1 MYVLPS
7 EASEAEFRE
16 LLSYWQSKL
25 APGRL
30 PGRQHIDPTELQP
43 RHLSQ
48 LLLLDVVETAPP
60 KLHRRYR
67 FRVAGTGFS
76 AIAGRDVT
84 GHYYD
89 EIGAPERTLP
99 VIRALDLV
107 VERKAPVYLSGRLS
121 IPAQDYIWVKR
132 LGLPLAQD
140 GDKVDM
146 ILAVWIAERR
156 KISDLARGD
165 LAREAGTPQVLERSR
180 P

>member
-48 LLLLDVVETAPP
+48 LLLLDVVEAAPP
-60 KLHRRYR
+60 KLRRRYR

>member
-16 LLSYWQSKL
+16 LLAYWQSKL

-30 PGRQHIDPTELQP
+30 PGRQHIDPTELQA

-60 KLHRRYR
+60 KPRRRYR
-67 FRVAGTGFS
+67 FRVAGTGFA

-84 GHYYD
+84 GLHYD
-89 EIGAPERTLP
+89 EIGAPERILP
-99 VIRALDLV
+99 VIRALDLI

-121 IPAQDYIWVKR
+121 IPSQDYIWVKR

-140 GDKVDM
+140 GARVDM
-146 ILAVWIAERR
+146 ILCIWLAERR
-156 KISDLARGD
+156 SIADLARGD
-165 LAREAGTPQVLERSR
+165 LAREAGTPQVLERA
-180 P
+180 

>member
-16 LLSYWQSKL
+16 LLAYWQSKL

-48 LLLLDVVETAPP
+48 LLLLDVLEAAS
-60 KLHRRYR
+60 KQRRRYR

-84 GHYYD
+84 GLHYD
-89 EIGAPERTLP
+89 EIGAPERAMP

-107 VERKAPVYLSGRLS
+107 VERKAPVFLTGRLS
-121 IPAQDYIWVKR
+121 IPSQDYVWVKR

-146 ILAVWIAERR
+146 ILAIWLAERR
-156 KISDLARGD
+156 SIADVLRSDPAH
-165 LAREAGTPQVLERSR
+165 EAGTPMVLERQ
-180 P
+180 

>member
-16 LLSYWQSKL
+16 LLAYWQSKL

-48 LLLLDVVETAPP
+48 LLLLDVLEAAS
-60 KLHRRYR
+60 KQRRRYR

-84 GHYYD
+84 GLHYD
-89 EIGAPERTLP
+89 EIGAPERAMP

-107 VERKAPVYLSGRLS
+107 VERKAPVFLSGRLS
-121 IPAQDYIWVKR
+121 IPSQDYVWVKR

-146 ILAVWIAERR
+146 ILAIWLAERR

-165 LAREAGTPQVLERSR
+165 LDRDAGTPQVLERL
-180 P
+180 

>member
-16 LLSYWQSKL
+16 LLAYWQSKL
-25 APGRL
+25 EPGRL
-30 PGRQHIDPTELQP
+30 PGRQHIDPTDLQP

-48 LLLLDVVETAPP
+48 LLLLDVVEVAPTRP
-60 KLHRRYR
+60 RHRYR

-84 GHYYD
+84 GLHYD
-89 EIGAPERTLP
+89 EVGAPERAMP

-121 IPAQDYIWVKR
+121 IPSQDYVWVKR

-140 GDKVDM
+140 GDTVDM

-156 KISDLARGD
+156 KISDLARSNLD
-165 LAREAGTPQVLERSR
+165 REAGSPQVLERQ
-180 P
+180 

>member
-16 LLSYWQSKL
+16 LLAYWQSKL

-30 PGRQHIDPTELQP
+30 PGRQHIDPTDLQP

-48 LLLLDVVETAPP
+48 LLLLDVVAPAAP
-60 KLHRRYR
+60 KLRRRYR

-84 GHYYD
+84 GLHYD
-89 EIGAPERTLP
+89 EIGAPERAMP

-107 VERKAPVYLSGRLS
+107 VERKAPVYLSGCLS
-121 IPAQDYIWVKR
+121 IPSQDYVWVKR

-140 GDKVDM
+140 GDTVDM
-146 ILAVWIAERR
+146 ILAIWLAERR
-156 KISDLARGD
+156 KISDLARSD
-165 LAREAGTPQVLERSR
+165 LEREAGTPQVLERL
-180 P
+180 

>member
-16 LLSYWQSKL
+16 LLAYWQSKV

-48 LLLLDVVETAPP
+48 LLLLDVVAPTAP
-60 KLHRRYR
+60 KLRRRYR

-84 GHYYD
+84 GLHYD
-89 EIGAPERTLP
+89 EIGAPERAMP

-121 IPAQDYIWVKR
+121 IPSQDYVWVKR

-140 GDKVDM
+140 GNTVDM
-146 ILAVWIAERR
+146 ILAIWLAERR
-156 KISDLARGD
+156 SIADLARGD
-165 LAREAGTPQVLERSR
+165 LAREAGTPQVLERS
-180 P
+180 

>member
-7 EASEAEFRE
+7 EVSEAEFRE

-48 LLLLDVVETAPP
+48 LLLLDVVEAAPP
-60 KLHRRYR
+60 KLRRRYR

>member
-16 LLSYWQSKL
+16 LLAYWQSKL
-25 APGRL
+25 EPGRL

-48 LLLLDVVETAPP
+48 LLLLDVVEVAPTRP
-60 KLHRRYR
+60 RHRYR

-84 GHYYD
+84 GLHYD
-89 EIGAPERTLP
+89 EIGTPERAMP

-121 IPAQDYIWVKR
+121 IPSQDYIWVKR

-140 GDKVDM
+140 GNKVDM
-146 ILAVWIAERR
+146 ILAIWLAERR

-165 LAREAGTPQVLERSR
+165 LTREAGTPQVLERT
-180 P
+180 

>member
-48 LLLLDVVETAPP
+48 LLLLDVIESAPP
-60 KLHRRYR
+60 KPRRYR

-84 GHYYD
+84 GLHYD
-89 EIGAPERTLP
+89 EVGAPERALP

-107 VERKAPVYLSGRLS
+107 VERKAPVFLSGRLS
-121 IPAQDYIWVKR
+121 VPSQDYIWVKR

-140 GDKVDM
+140 GDTVDM
-146 ILAVWIAERR
+146 ILAVWLAERR
-156 KISDLARGD
+156 KIAD
-165 LAREAGTPQVLERSR
+165 LAREAGAPHVLERG
-180 P
+180 

>member
-48 LLLLDVVETAPP
+48 LLLLDVVEAAPP
-60 KLHRRYR
+60 KLRRRYR

-146 ILAVWIAERR
+146 ILAIWLAERR

-165 LAREAGTPQVLERSR
+165 LTREAGTPQVLERG
-180 P
+180 

>member
-1 MYVLPS
+1 MYILPP

-16 LLSYWQSKL
+16 LLAYWQSKL

-30 PGRQHIDPTELQP
+30 PGRQHIDPTELQR

-48 LLLLDVVETAPP
+48 LLLLEVVDAPAMQ
-60 KLHRRYR
+60 HRRRYR

-84 GHYYD
+84 GLHYD
-89 EIGAPERTLP
+89 EIGAPERAMP

-107 VERKAPVYLSGRLS
+107 VERKAPVFLSGRLS
-121 IPAQDYIWVKR
+121 IPSQDYVWVKR

-140 GDKVDM
+140 GDRVDM
-146 ILAVWIAERR
+146 ILCVWLAERR
-156 KISDLARGD
+156 SIADLARGD
-165 LAREAGTPQVLERSR
+165 PAREAGTPQVLERR
-180 P
+180 

>member
-30 PGRQHIDPTELQP
+30 PGRRHIDPTEVQP
-43 RHLSQ
+43 QHLSQ
-48 LLLLDVVETAPP
+48 LLLLDVVDSAPP
-60 KLHRRYR
+60 NQRRRYR
-67 FRVAGTGFS
+67 FRVAGTGFA

-84 GHYYD
+84 GLHYD
-89 EIGAPERTLP
+89 EIGAPERALP

-107 VERKAPVYLSGRLS
+107 VERKAPVFLSGRLS
-121 IPAQDYIWVKR
+121 IPSQDYVWVKR

-146 ILAVWIAERR
+146 ILAIWLAQRR

-165 LAREAGTPQVLERSR
+165 LAREAGTPQVLERE
-180 P
+180 

>member
-16 LLSYWQSKL
+16 LLAYWQSKL

-48 LLLLDVVETAPP
+48 LLLLDVLEAAS
-60 KLHRRYR
+60 KQRRRYR

-84 GHYYD
+84 GLHYD
-89 EIGAPERTLP
+89 EIGAPERAMP

-107 VERKAPVYLSGRLS
+107 IERKAPVFLSGRLS
-121 IPAQDYIWVKR
+121 IPSQDYVWVKR

-146 ILAVWIAERR
+146 ILAIWLAERR
-156 KISDLARGD
+156 SIADVLRSDPAH
-165 LAREAGTPQVLERSR
+165 EAGTPMVLERQ
-180 P
+180 

>member
-16 LLSYWQSKL
+16 LLAYWQSKL
-25 APGRL
+25 VPGRL

-48 LLLLDVVETAPP
+48 LLLLEVVTSATAR
-60 KLHRRYR
+60 HRRRYR

-84 GHYYD
+84 GLHYD
-89 EIGAPERTLP
+89 EVGAPERAMP

-107 VERKAPVYLSGRLS
+107 VERKAPVFLSGRLS
-121 IPAQDYIWVKR
+121 IPSQDYIWVKR
-132 LGLPLAQD
+132 LGLPLAHD
-140 GDKVDM
+140 GDNVDM
-146 ILAVWIAERR
+146 VLAIWLAERR
-156 KISDLARGD
+156 PVADLARGEPG
-165 LAREAGTPQVLERSR
+165 REAGMPIVLERR
-180 P
+180 

>member
-30 PGRQHIDPTELQP
+30 PGRQHIDPTDLQP

-48 LLLLDVVETAPP
+48 LLLLDVVESAPP
-60 KLHRRYR
+60 KPHRRYR
-67 FRVAGTGFS
+67 FRVAGTGF
-76 AIAGRDVT
+76 AGIAGRDVT
-84 GHYYD
+84 GLHYD
-89 EIGAPERTLP
+89 EIGAPERAMP

-107 VERKAPVYLSGRLS
+107 VERKAPVFLSDRLS
-121 IPAQDYIWVKR
+121 IPAQDYVWVKR

-146 ILAVWIAERR
+146 ILVLWLAERH
-156 KISDLARGD
+156 SLARSAS
-165 LAREAGTPQVLERSR
+165 AREAGTSQVLERQ
-180 P
+180 

>member
-1 MYVLPS
+1 MYVLPP

-16 LLSYWQSKL
+16 LLAYWQSKL

-48 LLLLDVVETAPP
+48 LLLLEVVETA
-60 KLHRRYR
+60 KRHRRYR

-84 GHYYD
+84 GLHYD
-89 EIGAPERTLP
+89 EVGAPERALP

-107 VERKAPVYLSGRLS
+107 VERKAPVFLSGRLS
-121 IPAQDYIWVKR
+121 IPSQDYVWVKR

-140 GDKVDM
+140 GDRVDM
-146 ILAVWIAERR
+146 ILAVWLAERR
-156 KISDLARGD
+156 SVADLARGD
-165 LAREAGTPQVLERSR
+165 PAREAGTPLVLERG
-180 P
+180 

>member
-16 LLSYWQSKL
+16 LLAYWQSKV

-48 LLLLDVVETAPP
+48 LLLLDVLEAAS
-60 KLHRRYR
+60 KQRRRYR

-84 GHYYD
+84 GLHYD
-89 EIGAPERTLP
+89 EIGAPERAMP

-107 VERKAPVYLSGRLS
+107 IERKAPVFLSGRLS
-121 IPAQDYIWVKR
+121 IPSQDYVWVKR

-146 ILAVWIAERR
+146 ILAIWLAERR
-156 KISDLARGD
+156 SIADVLRSDPAH
-165 LAREAGTPQVLERSR
+165 EAGTPMVLERQ
-180 P
+180 

>member
-16 LLSYWQSKL
+16 LLTYWQSKL

-48 LLLLDVVETAPP
+48 LLLLDVVEAAPA
-60 KLHRRYR
+60 KLRYR

-84 GHYYD
+84 GLYYD
-89 EIGAPERTLP
+89 EIGAPEHAVP

-121 IPAQDYIWVKR
+121 IPSQDYIWVKR

-140 GDKVDM
+140 GHTVDM
-146 ILAVWIAERR
+146 ILAIWLAERP
-156 KISDLARGD
+156 KIADLVRGD
-165 LAREAGTPQVLERSR
+165 LAREAGTPQVLKRK
-180 P
+180 

>member
-16 LLSYWQSKL
+16 LLAYWQSRL

-30 PGRQHIDPTELQP
+30 PGRQHIDPTDLQP

-48 LLLLDVVETAPP
+48 LLLLDVVAPAAP
-60 KLHRRYR
+60 KQRRRYR

-84 GHYYD
+84 GLHYD
-89 EIGAPERTLP
+89 EIGAPERAMP

-121 IPAQDYIWVKR
+121 IPSQDYVWVKR

-140 GDKVDM
+140 GDTVDM
-146 ILAVWIAERR
+146 ILAIWLAERR
-156 KISDLARGD
+156 KISDLARSD
-165 LAREAGTPQVLERSR
+165 LEREAGTPQVLERR
-180 P
+180 

>member
-48 LLLLDVVETAPP
+48 LLLLDVVEAAPP
-60 KLHRRYR
+60 KLRRRYR

-146 ILAVWIAERR
+146 ILAIWLAERR

-165 LAREAGTPQVLERSR
+165 LAREAGTPQVLERR
-180 P
+180 

>member
-25 APGRL
+25 EPGRL

-48 LLLLDVVETAPP
+48 LLLLDVVDATP
-60 KLHRRYR
+60 KSRRRYR

-84 GHYYD
+84 GLHYD
-89 EIGAPERTLP
+89 EIGAPERALP

-121 IPAQDYIWVKR
+121 IPSQDYVWVKR

-146 ILAVWIAERR
+146 ILCVWLAERR
-156 KISDLARGD
+156 SIAGLARGD
-165 LAREAGTPQVLERSR
+165 LAREAGIPQVLERG
-180 P
+180 